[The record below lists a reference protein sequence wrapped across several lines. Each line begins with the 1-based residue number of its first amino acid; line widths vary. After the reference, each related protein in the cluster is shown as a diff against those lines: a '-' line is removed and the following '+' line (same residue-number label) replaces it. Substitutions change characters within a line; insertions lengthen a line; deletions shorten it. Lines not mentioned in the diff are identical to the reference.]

1 MESLGF
7 WNRNIFFPKLAR
19 RGRDNNGSR
28 AAGPGGQC
36 SDGDGHGDHFVLGN
50 HGADDGDHLAEVVGF
65 TLKTIQGPEILFLPT
80 ITENICF

>member
-7 WNRNIFFPKLAR
+7 RNRNIFCPKLAR
-19 RGRDNNGSR
+19 RGRDNNGNR

-36 SDGDGHGDHFVLGN
+36 SDGDEYGHGD

-65 TLKTIQGPEILFLPT
+65 TLKNIQGPEILFLPT
-80 ITENICF
+80 IPENICF